1 MCDRSKIPFER
12 QRRIEI
18 FGASGQLRCGSDVHL
33 ERHQLT
39 FLHGSRLDSSI
50 QFVCHCSNF
59 EKYVFIQ
66 RLDTRTIQQ
75 IQDSLCCIRLHQIKN

>member
-39 FLHGSRLDSSI
+39 FTAAGWIHPFNLCATAAISKNMFLFKGLIPERSSK
-50 QFVCHCSNF
+50 F
-59 EKYVFIQ
+59 
-66 RLDTRTIQQ
+66 RTAFAV
-75 IQDSLCCIRLHQIKN
+75 